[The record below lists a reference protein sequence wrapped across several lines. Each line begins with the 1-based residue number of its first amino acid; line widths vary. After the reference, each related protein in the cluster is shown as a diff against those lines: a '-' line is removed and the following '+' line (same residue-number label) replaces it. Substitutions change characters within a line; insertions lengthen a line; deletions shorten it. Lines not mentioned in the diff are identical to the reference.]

1 MLIHQKDPLCKYNFI
16 NGKTKRFRTHQI
28 KLALK
33 TNLGKGSDMQIVFLK
48 MVYLFIWDRGSILPT
63 NWCKVQWLNLYNSVT
78 LAFAQIC
85 HYVIQV
91 FNFCKIVQAA
101 ILKHICVRNNKV
113 TFTNFSSKD
122 ANKMSL
128 KWVPVEKS
136 LLV

>member
-48 MVYLFIWDRGSILPT
+48 MVYLFIWDRGSISPT

-78 LAFAQIC
+78 PAFAQIC

-128 KWVPVEKS
+128 KWVPVVKS